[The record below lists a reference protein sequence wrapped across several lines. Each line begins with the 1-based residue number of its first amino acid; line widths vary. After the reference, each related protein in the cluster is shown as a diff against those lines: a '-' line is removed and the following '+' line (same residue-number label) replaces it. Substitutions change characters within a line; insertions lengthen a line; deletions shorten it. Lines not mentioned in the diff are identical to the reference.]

1 MPINSILTFIS
12 SFIIL
17 GLLFVF
23 PANTKAELPPN
34 RSLYILDSNGGA
46 VTQHQISFQF
56 PDNSTVGSMV
66 LQYCTSPVEDIP
78 CVSPAGMD
86 ASGAIFANQ
95 GGETGFSILSQTA
108 NTFILTRPP
117 SVVTPAPQQN
127 IYTFNNI
134 TNPSNVGTFYLRINT
149 YASVDGSGPKIDFG
163 GTAAAITTG
172 VSISA
177 EVPPILY
184 FCAAVLIDNIS
195 CATAEGNYL
204 NLGTLTHT
212 RAAVGTSRFAASTN
226 ANFGYVVQVFG
237 STMSSGNNVLPALT
251 TPTASS
257 PGTRQFGINLRANTS
272 PAVGEE
278 YTGVWGVISSD
289 YNIPN
294 MFVFR
299 DGDTLAYSPFISLFE
314 VFTVTYMV
322 NIQEFQ
328 PAGVYN
334 TLLNYVCTAT
344 F

>member
-1 MPINSILTFIS
+1 MHKKIFLFFLTAIGFFFFCLPVS
-12 SFIIL
+12 
-17 GLLFVF
+17 
-23 PANTKAELPPN
+23 AELLPN

-56 PDNSTVGSMV
+56 PDNSVVGSLV
-66 LQYCTSPVEDIP
+66 LQYCTSPVEDLP
-78 CVSPAGMD
+78 CTMPAGFD
-86 ASGAIFANQ
+86 ASGAVFANQ
-95 GGETGFSILSQTA
+95 SGETGFSVLSQTA
-108 NTFILTRPP
+108 NEFTLTRPP
-117 SVVTPAPQQN
+117 SAVAPAPQLN
-127 IYTFNNI
+127 TYTFNNV
-134 TNPSNVGTFYLRINT
+134 TNPSNVGTFYLRIST
-149 YASVDGSGPKIDFG
+149 YASVDGSGPKIDYG
-163 GTAAAITTG
+163 GTAAAITTA

-195 CATAEGNYL
+195 CATAEGTYL

-237 STMSSGNNVLPALT
+237 STMTSGNNVLPALT
-251 TPTASS
+251 LPSASV
-257 PGTRQFGINLRANTS
+257 PGTRQFGMNLRANTA
-272 PAVGEE
+272 PAIGEE
-278 YTGVWGVISSD
+278 YTGVYGIISPD

-294 MFVFR
+294 RFVFR
-299 DGDTLAYSPFISLFE
+299 NGDTLAHSPHISLFE
-314 VFTVTYMV
+314 VYTVTYMV

-334 TLLNYVCTAT
+334 TLLSYVCTAT